1 MPSERLIF
9 STAARWC
16 PSPEDFSTGCLFLSP
31 LLSISYVAHLWIFPD
46 AASSPSLP
54 ALSSFSLALGRL
66 SPCAR
71 LPGWSSLTP
80 RRALWCSLLFQP
92 RHPHGA
98 PSLLLCAPVSLARRA
113 PWRAPLLGLRPAP
126 LSRGPLSHS
135 LGFCFSLSSGSWPT
149 ALLSLLQHVT
159 ASTAPLPLLWPSALL
174 WRALAES
181 LHRRRAPLAPL
192 LLRASSAYPCARAP
206 ARLLLRSLCTQ
217 LSGSHAP
224 FLLARVAPQLPGVPS
239 LPCARYKFP
248 SPIISRSL
256 LVMAACSSSG
266 SVMTSPSFLGSLR
279 TELPCYSFL
288 LPCRA

>member
-1 MPSERLIF
+1 MPLLI
-9 STAARWC
+9 
-16 PSPEDFSTGCLFLSP
+16 PSPLHFLRSAPLDISRRRELPFSPGALFLLPGARPPISLCSAP
-31 LLSISYVAHLWIFPD
+31 WLELSD
-46 AASSPSLP
+46 AAQSPVVLAPLP
-54 ALSSFSLALGRL
+54 AA
-66 SPCAR
+66 
-71 LPGWSSLTP
+71 T
-80 RRALWCSLLFQP
+80 
-92 RHPHGA
+92 PHGA

-113 PWRAPLLGLRPAP
+113 PWLAPLLGLRPAP